1 VKRALVVVMVAGCA
15 GAPSPKP
22 AEPIVTPV
30 IARARTCTEAA
41 LGLEHGTM
49 DVRSPDSSILQDV
62 RLQCASQ
69 TWPADARACF
79 TEMQPGDL
87 GRCATKLSDRSRDS
101 LFSLFAELGDTDDR
115 TQIALAEARLDAL
128 RVNIAECDQF
138 LGAVRT
144 VIACEA
150 LPASTRAELGRDVS
164 DVWSLPTQNLPES
177 AARQMAQACS
187 AELAALEQLD
197 YPCRH

>member
-1 VKRALVVVMVAGCA
+1 VRYALVIVAASAC
-15 GAPSPKP
+15 GATPSPKP
-22 AEPIVTPV
+22 AEPLVTPAV
-30 IARARTCTEAA
+30 ARVRTCTEAA
-41 LGLEHGTM
+41 VGLEHGTM
-49 DVRSPDSSILQDV
+49 DVRSPDSSILQAV

-87 GRCATKLSDRSRDS
+87 GRCATKLSDHSRDT
-101 LFSLFAELGDTDDR
+101 LFALFAELGDSDDR

-138 LGAVRT
+138 LGAVRG

-150 LPASTRAELGRDVS
+150 LPTSTRAELGRDVS
-164 DVWSLPTQNLPES
+164 DVWSLPTQNLPE
-177 AARQMAQACS
+177 AAQRQMAQACS
-187 AELAALEQLD
+187 AQLAQLEQLG
-197 YPCRH
+197 PCKP

>member
-1 VKRALVVVMVAGCA
+1 M
-15 GAPSPKP
+15 P
-22 AEPIVTPV
+22 AV
-30 IARARTCTEAA
+30 ARTCTEAA

-87 GRCATKLSDRSRDS
+87 GRCATKLSDRSRDA
-101 LFSLFAELGDTDDR
+101 LFALFAELGDTDDR

-138 LGAVRT
+138 LGAVRG

-164 DVWSLPTQNLPES
+164 DMWSLPTQNLPES

-187 AELAALEQLD
+187 AQLAKLEQLGSCK
-197 YPCRH
+197 P

>member
-1 VKRALVVVMVAGCA
+1 VKRALVVMTVAACA

-22 AEPIVTPV
+22 AEPLVTP
-30 IARARTCTEAA
+30 ARVRTCTEAA

-49 DVRSPDSSILQDV
+49 DVRSPDSSILQAA
-62 RLQCASQ
+62 RLQCANQ
-69 TWPADARACF
+69 TWSAAARACF
-79 TEMQPGDL
+79 TDMQPGDL
-87 GRCATKLSDRSRDS
+87 GHCATKLSDRSRDT
-101 LFSLFAELGDTDDR
+101 LFGLFAELGDNDDR

-138 LGAVRT
+138 LGAVRG

-150 LPASTRAELGRDVS
+150 LPTSKRAELGRDVT
-164 DVWSLPTQNLPES
+164 DVWSLPTQNLPE
-177 AARQMAQACS
+177 AAQRKMAQACS
-187 AELAALEQLD
+187 AQLAELEQLD